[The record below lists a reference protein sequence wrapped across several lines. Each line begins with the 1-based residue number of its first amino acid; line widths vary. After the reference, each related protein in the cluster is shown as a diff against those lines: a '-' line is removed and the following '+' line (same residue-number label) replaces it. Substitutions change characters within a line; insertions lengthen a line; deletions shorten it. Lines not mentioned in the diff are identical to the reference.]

1 MFDLLRKLCN
11 IHSPSGDEK
20 DISSF
25 VLMYI
30 QQHQSSWKQRP
41 QLFYGDEFQDCL
53 IAVFGKPRT
62 AVFAHLDNI
71 GYTVRYGNELVKIGG
86 PRSVTGYKLAG
97 KDSKGEIECE
107 LETDEDGVLT
117 YKYDREIDRGT
128 NLSFKMNFREDD
140 HYIQSCY
147 LDNRL
152 GVAVALTLCET
163 LKDGIIVFSCREE
176 HGGGSVPF
184 LAKFIY
190 ENYKVKNTIICDI
203 TWITH
208 GVVHGKGVALSMR
221 DSGLPRR
228 AYIYKLK
235 SILERHNIPFQL
247 EVESSGGSD
256 GNELQRQPYPF
267 DWCFV
272 GAPEDFVHTP
282 DEKVHKDD
290 IASMLNAYRV
300 LMENL

>member
-1 MFDLLRKLCN
+1 MFDLLRKLCT

-20 DISSF
+20 DISTF
-25 VLMYI
+25 VLTYI
-30 QQHQSSWKQRP
+30 NQHQSSWKYQP
-41 QLFYGDEFQDCL
+41 QLFYGDEFQDCI

-86 PRSVTGYKLAG
+86 PRSVSGYTLVG
-97 KDSKGEIECE
+97 KDSKGDVECE
-107 LETDEDGVLT
+107 LETDEEGILS
-117 YKYDREIDRGT
+117 YKYNREIDRGT

-235 SILERHNIPFQL
+235 EILEKHNIPFQL

-290 IASMLNAYRV
+290 VASMLNAYRV